1 MQRDVLVTVDPYET
15 RIALLEN
22 SVLTEYYFERNDSKR
37 LTGNI
42 YKGRVVSI
50 VQGIDAAFIDVGLGR
65 NAFLFISDVVPPSS
79 LRDDFDFGVSEEDDN
94 VHLPDTDD
102 DRYLPP
108 PSICD
113 LLKEGQEILVQVTR
127 EPIGGKGSRVTTS
140 VSLPGKYLVLLPTL
154 DHIGVSRRV
163 EDPAER
169 ERLRKI
175 AKTLIPSRMGV
186 IVRTAGEGREQEE
199 FKSDMKFLL
208 AQWERIQRV
217 AETSR
222 APNLIHEEVVISHRL
237 ARDILTGDVD
247 RILVDD
253 HHLYDSLNDYLS
265 AILPELVGKAQMY
278 DGPGDLFSRFGVNAQ
293 VTGLRSKKVGL
304 NCGGY
309 LVIDETEALTAID
322 VNTGRN
328 IGEQNLEETVLA
340 TNLEAASEIGRQIRL
355 RDLGGIII
363 VDFIDMQ
370 KPENRQQV
378 LRRLEEAVKHDRSR
392 TQILDLTP
400 LGLVEMTRKRI
411 RKSLNRIISQP
422 CPYCHNQGTILSFS
436 TMMIRALRKLEE
448 MCEASTMKE
457 IRLCLHPS
465 LAARLVEERNADIER
480 IGKNHRKIIRIL
492 PAPNIHFEDMRDGYS
507 YDTPSMLEL
516 T

>member
-1 MQRDVLVTVDPYET
+1 MQRDVLVTVDEYET

-22 SVLTEYYFERNDSKR
+22 SVLTEYYFERNDSRR

-50 VQGIDAAFIDVGLGR
+50 VQGIDAAFIDIGLGR
-65 NAFLFISDVVPPSS
+65 NAFLFVSDVVPPSS
-79 LRDDFDFGVSEEDDN
+79 SRDDFDFLSDDEQEGG
-94 VHLPDTDD
+94 HLPDTDD

-140 VSLPGKYLVLLPTL
+140 VSLPGRYLVLLPTL
-154 DHIGVSRRV
+154 DHIGISRRV
-163 EDPAER
+163 EDSQER

-175 AKTLIPSRMGV
+175 AKSLVPSRMGV
-186 IVRTAGEGREQEE
+186 IVRTAGEGRGEDE

-208 AQWERIQRV
+208 AQWERIQRS
-217 AETSR
+217 ASGAR
-222 APNLIHEEVVISHRL
+222 APTLIHEELVMTHRL
-237 ARDILTGDVD
+237 VRDILTDSVD

-253 HHLYDSLNDYLS
+253 RALYDSLNDYMS
-265 AILPELVGKAQMY
+265 AILPELVGKATLRES
-278 DGPGDLFSRFGVNAQ
+278 PVNLFNEFGVDAQ
-293 VTGLRSKKVGL
+293 LASLRSKKVGL

-322 VNTGRN
+322 VNTGKN
-328 IGEQNLEETVLA
+328 IGERNLEETVLG
-340 TNLEAASEIGRQIRL
+340 TNLEAAGEIARQMRL

-370 KPENRQQV
+370 RSENRELV
-378 LRRLEEAVKHDRSR
+378 MRRLEEAIRNDRSR

-400 LGLVEMTRKRI
+400 LGLVEITRKRL
-411 RKSLNRIISQP
+411 RKSLNRLISQP
-422 CPYCHNQGTILSFS
+422 CPYCHSQGTILSFP
-436 TMMIRALRKLEE
+436 TMMIKVLRRLDE
-448 MCEASTMKE
+448 MCRASTMKE
-457 IRLCLHPS
+457 IRLALHPS
-465 LAARLVEERNADIER
+465 LVSRLIEEHSDDIRR
-480 IGKNHRKIIRIL
+480 IEQKHRKEIRVL
-492 PAPNIHFEDMRDGYS
+492 PGPNLHFEDIKDGFS
-507 YDTPSMLEL
+507 YDTASMLEL